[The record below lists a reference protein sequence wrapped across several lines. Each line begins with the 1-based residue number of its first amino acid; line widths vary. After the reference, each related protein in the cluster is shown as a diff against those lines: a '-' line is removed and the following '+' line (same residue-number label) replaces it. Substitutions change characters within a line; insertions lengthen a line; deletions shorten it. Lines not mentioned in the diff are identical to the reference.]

1 MGCPGAPALTH
12 LTCLDQDGQGENEV
26 KEESSEPSHHGWE
39 QVQGPRGGQLSKEG
53 LRGGWGGGAGEEE
66 PITAAGPHQQLEPL
80 EWLGSSLGVGHGGEG
95 RGGANRHPW
104 VT

>member
-12 LTCLDQDGQGENEV
+12 LTCLDQDGQGENKV
-26 KEESSEPSHHGWE
+26 KEESNEASHHGWE
-39 QVQGPRGGQLSKEG
+39 QVQGPRGGQLSQED

-80 EWLGSSLGVGHGGEG
+80 ELLGSSLGVGHGGEG
-95 RGGANRHPW
+95 GGGAYRHPW
-104 VT
+104 VA